1 MITQKYRLALARML
15 KLYKE
20 YSTDQGL
27 LICETDGELTV
38 GTNVYV
44 ESEEGLIPAKNG
56 EYINIVENLIYTVE
70 GGAISAITEKPI
82 ENSIEVDNIKETIEE
97 SVPEETVP
105 EESVTEE
112 KVEETDENNET
123 NDASAEP
130 EVEDKTETPESE
142 TETPES
148 KTEAEIKIDELETK
162 NAELEARIAELEAII
177 AEYKKKEE
185 EVNPTVEEME
195 KFQNQKTGNTILDK
209 KMKAAK
215 QISISL

>member
-56 EYINIVENLIYTVE
+56 EYINIAENLIYTVE
-70 GGAISAITEKPI
+70 GGEISAIAEKPI
-82 ENSIEVDNIKETIEE
+82 ENSIEEDNI
-97 SVPEETVP
+97 EETVEETVT

-123 NDASAEP
+123 SAEP
-130 EVEDKTETPESE
+130 EVEDE

-148 KTEAEIKIDELETK
+148 KTEAEIKIDELEAK

-215 QISISL
+215 QISSSL